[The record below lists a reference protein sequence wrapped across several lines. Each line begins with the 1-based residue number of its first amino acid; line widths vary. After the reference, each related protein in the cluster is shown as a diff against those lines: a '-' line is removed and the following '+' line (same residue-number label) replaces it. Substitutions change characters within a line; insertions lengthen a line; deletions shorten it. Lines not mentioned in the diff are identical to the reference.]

1 MTYNARSENLT
12 DKLITR
18 QWLAEHPEAAARFEH
33 VLNKLRHH
41 YTGANQGYIDKPEYR
56 FNDVATGGYIIVKAQ
71 VNRVLV
77 VFEPGLSNRKE
88 FKVNPT
94 TFNVDVQNLLTD
106 LAACKPKNFDWS
118 TTSGIGPVH
127 ESEEA
132 APPDELQQRAIKI
145 RRGQRKFRDSLL
157 AAYSQSC
164 AISGCNIVELLEA
177 AHIRPHA
184 DKPNYSVTNGLLL
197 RADLHTLFD
206 LGLLAVD
213 ALLRV
218 RLAPALLS
226 SEYKNLEGKEL
237 RHPLSEMPN
246 KEALEQRY
254 HDFQAKHRSTLV
266 QTASRRHVSQPKG

>member
-1 MTYNARSENLT
+1 MTYNARSKNLD

-18 QWLAEHPEAAARFEH
+18 QWLAEHPKAAALFEQ
-33 VLNKLRHH
+33 VLSQLRHH

-77 VFEPGLSNRKE
+77 VFEPGLANREE
-88 FKVNPT
+88 FEVNRT
-94 TFNVDVQNLLTD
+94 TFNVDVQKLLTG
-106 LAACKPKNFDWS
+106 LAARMPKHFDWS
-118 TTSGIGPVH
+118 KGSIIDPDYG
-127 ESEEA
+127 SEDA
-132 APPDELQQRAIKI
+132 GPPDELQQRAIKV
-145 RRGQRKFRDSLL
+145 RRGQKKFRDALL

-164 AISGCNIVELLEA
+164 AISGCTIVELLEA

-184 DKPNYSVTNGLLL
+184 EKPNYSVTNGLLL

-213 ALLRV
+213 ARLQV

-237 RHPLSEMPN
+237 RHPFPKMPN
-246 KEALEQRY
+246 KEALKQRY
-254 HDFQAKHRSTLV
+254 LDFQKKYRSD
-266 QTASRRHVSQPKG
+266 A

>member
-1 MTYNARSENLT
+1 MTYNARSENL
-12 DKLITR
+12 DSKLITR
-18 QWLAEHPEAAARFEH
+18 QWLAEHPEAATRFEL

-71 VNRVLV
+71 VNRVVV

-88 FKVNPT
+88 FEVKPT
-94 TFNVDVQNLLTD
+94 TFDVDVQKLLTG
-106 LAACKPKNFDWS
+106 LAVRKPKNFDWS
-118 TTSGIGPVH
+118 KGSTIDTAH
-127 ESEEA
+127 ESEETG
-132 APPDELQQRAIKI
+132 PPDELQQRAIKI

-164 AISGCNIVELLEA
+164 AISGCEIVELLEA

-184 DKPNYSVTNGLLL
+184 NKPNYSVTNGLLL

-213 ALLRV
+213 ARLRV

-237 RHPLSEMPN
+237 RHPLSKMPN
-246 KEALEQRY
+246 KEALEERY
-254 HDFQAKHRSTLV
+254 RDFQAKYRSTPV
-266 QTASRRHVSQPKG
+266 QTASGAT